1 MLKKVFLAAAA
12 TLLLAGATMTVQ
24 SSPAQALKN
33 GCWQAAKAK
42 YPESFKARSTY
53 RKACRK
59 RHRAYRKAHR

>member
-24 SSPAQALKN
+24 STPAQALKN

-42 YPESFKARSTY
+42 YPGSFKARWTY
-53 RKACRK
+53 RRDCRK
-59 RHRAYRKAHR
+59 RYRAYRKAHK

>member
-24 SSPAQALKN
+24 STPAEAKN

-42 YPESFKARSTY
+42 YPGSFKARSAD
-53 RKACRK
+53 RRACRK
-59 RHRAYRKAHR
+59 RYRAYRKAHR